1 MNKAPKLR
9 EIAAIDRKLEMIKL
23 KREAELYLGKIKE
36 KLKDKKVLKK
46 AALLIEE
53 MIKSDDKKIPPS
65 KK

>member
-1 MNKAPKLR
+1 MNKAPKLK
-9 EIAAIDRKLEMIKL
+9 EIAANDKKLEMIKL

-53 MIKSDDKKIPPS
+53 MIKSDEKKIPPF

>member
-9 EIAAIDRKLEMIKL
+9 EIAANDKKLEMIKL

-53 MIKSDDKKIPPS
+53 MIKSDEKKIPPF